1 MANTAA
7 FSGHRNLKDTGFD
20 SGLLER
26 VIRELINNGTKTF
39 LCGMAVG
46 FDLSA
51 AETVLSYKEKEEIK
65 LIACL
70 PCPNQS
76 ERYSS
81 ANKLLYEKILNSC
94 DEVVTVCPE
103 YTNGCMFERDRYM
116 VDNSDLIVSFL
127 RKEKGGTFYTVNYAR
142 RQNKKIIEL

>member
-103 YTNGCMFERDRYM
+103 Y
-116 VDNSDLIVSFL
+116 
-127 RKEKGGTFYTVNYAR
+127 
-142 RQNKKIIEL
+142 KIGRAHV